1 MVNLTHLYL
10 VFSVLIKMSF
20 FIFSGLQEK
29 QKQDK
34 VDFRNDRQDNIIVDL
49 YALSALHDKIESNS
63 LKQ

>member
-29 QKQDK
+29 QKQGK
-34 VDFRNDRQDNIIVDL
+34 VDFGNDRQDNIIEDL
-49 YALSALHDKIESNS
+49 YSLYALHDKIESNS
-63 LKQ
+63 LNQ